1 MESPSV
7 SEHEAFHGKYFARVR
22 TQYQQLS
29 KGRLLLNVISAP
41 LLPFL
46 LFARAGAKVF
56 SRGVYRSEFIRA
68 SLQTFGGIG
77 FWCAGEFS
85 GYLRSL
91 VSSVPL
97 LDESAQA
104 DEDASD
110 SER

>member
-1 MESPSV
+1 
-7 SEHEAFHGKYFARVR
+7 VR
-22 TQYQQLS
+22 AQYQQLS

-56 SRGVYRSEFIRA
+56 SRGVYRMEFIRT

-77 FWCAGEFS
+77 LWCAGEFS
-85 GYLRSL
+85 GYLGSL
-91 VSSVPL
+91 ISPAPL
-97 LDESAQA
+97 LDESAQE
-104 DEDASD
+104 DEDVSD